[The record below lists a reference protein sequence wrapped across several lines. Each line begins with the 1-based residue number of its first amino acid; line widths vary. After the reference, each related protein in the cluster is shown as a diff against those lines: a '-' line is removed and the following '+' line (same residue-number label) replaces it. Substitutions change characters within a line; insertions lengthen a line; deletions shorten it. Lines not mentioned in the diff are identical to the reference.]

1 MSKPKISKWWP
12 RMACSSLCGYTNDM
26 RRPHVSCL
34 FCRIRRFFYGK
45 MDPRKYH
52 YNRYMRIVV
61 PADQTTYVL
70 LIDNKR
76 RLAHVKGAILKRL
89 LTICEWLA
97 N

>member
-1 MSKPKISKWWP
+1 
-12 RMACSSLCGYTNDM
+12 MACSSLCGYTNDM
-26 RRPHVSCL
+26 RRPHLSCL

-45 MDPRKYH
+45 MDPIKYH

-76 RLAHVKGAILKRL
+76 RLACVKAQILKRL